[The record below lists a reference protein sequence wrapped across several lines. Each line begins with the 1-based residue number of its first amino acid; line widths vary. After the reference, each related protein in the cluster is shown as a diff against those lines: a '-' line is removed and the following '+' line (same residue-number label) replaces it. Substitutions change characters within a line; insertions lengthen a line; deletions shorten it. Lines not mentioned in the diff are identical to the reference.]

1 MPDNII
7 FNTIPTDIRTPGQY
21 VEIDNAKA
29 LRGLPSLN
37 RRILVVGN
45 KRRRH
50 RGPLTLCRVNSGDEG
65 ATLFGRGSVLHE
77 MLRLARAANK
87 TSDIWAL
94 GVEDL
99 AAGVAATKTITV
111 TGPPPPPARSPLHQR
126 SEAVDR
132 CGCWRRRL
140 GRRYGDRCG
149 RQWLPERSGHGSG
162 RGRRGDADRASQ
174 GCLYPGHRCAGQLL

>member
-45 KRRRH
+45 KPPA
-50 RGPLTLCRVNSGDEG
+50 GTAAPLTLCRVNSGDEG

-111 TGPPPPPARSPLHQR
+111 TGPAAAAGTIAPTSTVRSCRSVWLLATPPRPSLRRSLRSSMATRTVRSRQRPRPA
-126 SEAVDR
+126 
-132 CGCWRRRL
+132 W
-140 GRRYGDRCG
+140 
-149 RQWLPERSGHGSG
+149 
-162 RGRRGDADRASQ
+162 
-174 GCLYPGHRCAGQLL
+174 

>member
-21 VEIDNAKA
+21 VEIDNSKA

-45 KRRRH
+45 KLPT
-50 RGPLTLCRVNSGDEG
+50 GTAAPLTLYRVNSGDEG

-77 MLRLARAANK
+77 MLRLARTANK

-94 GVEDL
+94 SVEDL

-111 TGPPPPPARSPLHQR
+111 TGPAAAAGTIAPISTVRSSR
-126 SEAVDR
+126 SV
-132 CGCWRRRL
+132 WRRATRHRL
-140 GRRYGDRCG
+140 SPR
-149 RQWLPERSGHGSG
+149 LS
-162 RGRRGDADRASQ
+162 SQ
-174 GCLYPGHRCAGQLL
+174 SSTAT